1 MTDQTAAIEVWA
13 RMLCAAD
20 VHVHGEDHPTWQQLA
35 GEPGRRIRDD
45 YRKAAAWLLPRM
57 TVATAPATTLPAFAR
72 AAAVA
77 EAVGDRLRHTQP
89 ERAQGAYEVM
99 AALRCLAR
107 GGEAAEPANDRAEL
121 REQIAD
127 ARQRLFGVRWADAE
141 KFGAALDEYTAAV
154 LPATTDRAAEELAAA
169 RATNQ
174 RLNYEKQR
182 LESELAAYRRAVAQW
197 EISDTGTYVPL
208 RTLAVI
214 AKAAGLNVPERWELH
229 YERVERA
236 EAELR
241 RVAAEAGPAETAG
254 QDVSEKRVV
263 AYRSPGSR
271 TLYCITCARQETG
284 WQPLTEVLDDA
295 VCDFCGGRILA
306 IASRTLGAVI
316 ARHVEEPPAAAQ
328 QSKEA

>member
-1 MTDQTAAIEVWA
+1 MSPNPSHEGYDQVGGLTT
-13 RMLCAAD
+13 
-20 VHVHGEDHPTWQQLA
+20 HQG
-35 GEPGRRIRDD
+35 
-45 YRKAAAWLLPRM
+45 LLENCP
-57 TVATAPATTLPAFAR
+57 AP
-72 AAAVA
+72 
-77 EAVGDRLRHTQP
+77 ECQDRLIEQHD
-89 ERAQGAYEVM
+89 
-99 AALRCLAR
+99 
-107 GGEAAEPANDRAEL
+107 AAEPEL
-121 REQIAD
+121 TEVQFAD
-127 ARQRLFGVRWADAE
+127 AVLAVDWTADNLA
-141 KFGAALDEYTAAV
+141 TA
-154 LPATTDRAAEELAAA
+154 RE
-169 RATNQ
+169 TNQ

-182 LESELAAYRRAVAQW
+182 LESELAAYRRAVGQW
-197 EISDTGTYVPL
+197 EISETGTYVPL

-241 RVAAEAGPAETAG
+241 RVAAAAGPADTVR